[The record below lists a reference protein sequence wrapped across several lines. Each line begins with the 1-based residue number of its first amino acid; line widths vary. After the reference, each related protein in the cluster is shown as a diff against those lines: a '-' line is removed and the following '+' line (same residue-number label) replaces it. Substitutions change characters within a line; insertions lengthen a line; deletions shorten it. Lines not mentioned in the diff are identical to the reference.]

1 MTTSSRDNEAASEN
15 DAVKIAGPDL
25 VTGKSIDSQAMTLT
39 VLALVIMAAQALHLA
54 ADRGGRTTLETVCS
68 TIDPNQA
75 PWYEFTVLP
84 RIGESLARRIT
95 AYRTEASHRTGDGAR
110 SPVFHSAADLD
121 DVRGIGPKTVLRIAP
136 HLRFD

>member
-1 MTTSSRDNEAASEN
+1 MTTSCRKNEAACEN
-15 DAVKIAGPDL
+15 EAAKIAGPDV
-25 VTGKSIDSQAMTLT
+25 VTGKSIDSHAMTLSA
-39 VLALVIMAAQALHLA
+39 LALVVITAQAMHLA
-54 ADRGGRTTLETVCS
+54 VNKSGRTAQETVCS

-84 RIGESLARRIT
+84 RIGESLGRRIT
-95 AYRTEASHRTGDGAR
+95 EFRTEASRRTDDVAQ
-110 SPVFHSAADLD
+110 SLVFHGAVDLD